1 MISISMLPFFLL
13 SRTVEKEKNKAFGL
27 CTMKVLFRTTP
38 KGGTMKTHDPRF
50 DAYARLIIEVGS
62 NVQSGVPVL
71 ITAAIE
77 AADFTRLVA
86 KYAYE
91 AGASEVVVDWQDDA
105 LRRLRLEHASLGVLD
120 NVPDFLYDKREYYCQ
135 KGVHMIHLLSSDPEA
150 LAGVDADRVQRA
162 SMAVN
167 KKFKPLRHYTMND
180 EVSWCIAAVPCAV
193 WARKVYP
200 DATDDKDAVNRL
212 WEQIFTVMRLNE
224 EDPVAAWQAHLTR
237 LQERANRLNHYR
249 FEQMHYRAENGTDLV
264 VRLPKGHIWCAA
276 TSTDNRGTA
285 FVPNM
290 PTEEV
295 FTMPHRE
302 GVDGTLVATRPLAY
316 NGSLIEDFTLHFT
329 EGAVTSY
336 SAKKGEEK
344 LKALLEEDENAVRL
358 GEIALV
364 PYDSPISLSHTL
376 FYETLFDENASCHFA
391 FGASYPTTMEEGE
404 KMSEEELKAH
414 GANVSQIH
422 EDFMVGTRD
431 LSITGITADGEEK
444 VVFANGN
451 FVLE

>member
-1 MISISMLPFFLL
+1 MNVNDQRL
-13 SRTVEKEKNKAFGL
+13 
-27 CTMKVLFRTTP
+27 
-38 KGGTMKTHDPRF
+38 
-50 DAYARLIIEVGS
+50 DAYARLIVEVGS
-62 NVQSGVPVL
+62 NVQPGVPVL
-71 ITAAIE
+71 ITGAIE
-77 AADFTRLVA
+77 VADFVRLVV

-105 LRRLRLEHASLGVLD
+105 LSRLRLENASLDVLD

-135 KGVHMIHLLSSDPEA
+135 KGVHMIHLISSDPEA
-150 LAGVDADRVQRA
+150 LAGVDHDRVQRA
-162 SMAVN
+162 SMAIN

-180 EVSWCIAAVPCAV
+180 EVSWCIVAVPSAA
-193 WARKVYP
+193 WAKKVYP
-200 DATDDKDAVNRL
+200 DATEAKEAINRL
-212 WEQIFTVMRLNE
+212 WEQIFSVMRLNE
-224 EDPVAAWQAHLTR
+224 EDPVAAWQAHLKR
-237 LQERANRLNHYR
+237 LQERADRLNHYR
-249 FEQMHYRAENGTDLV
+249 FEQLHYRAENGTDLV
-264 VRLPKGHIWCAA
+264 VRLPEGHIWCAA
-276 TSTDNRGTA
+276 TSKDNRGTA

-316 NGSLIEDFTLHFT
+316 NGSLIEDFTLHFKD
-329 EGAVTSY
+329 GAVTSY

-344 LKALLEEDENAVRL
+344 LKTLLAEDENAVRL

-364 PYDSPISLSHTL
+364 PYDSPISLSKTL

-391 FGASYPTTMEEGE
+391 FGASYPTTIQGGE
-404 KMSEEELKAH
+404 NLSDDELKAH

-431 LSITGITADGEEK
+431 LSIVGITADGEEK
-444 VVFANGN
+444 AVFAHGN

>member
-1 MISISMLPFFLL
+1 MNVNDQRL
-13 SRTVEKEKNKAFGL
+13 N
-27 CTMKVLFRTTP
+27 
-38 KGGTMKTHDPRF
+38 
-50 DAYARLIIEVGS
+50 AYARLIVEVGS
-62 NVQSGVPVL
+62 NVQPDVPVL
-71 ITAAIE
+71 ITGAIE
-77 AADFTRLVA
+77 VADFVRLVV

-105 LRRLRLEHASLGVLD
+105 LSRLRLENASLDVLD

-135 KGVHMIHLLSSDPEA
+135 KGVHMIHLISSDPEA
-150 LAGVDADRVQRA
+150 LAGVDHDRVQRA
-162 SMAVN
+162 SMAIN

-180 EVSWCIAAVPCAV
+180 EVSWCIVAVPSAA
-193 WARKVYP
+193 WAKKVYP
-200 DATDDKDAVNRL
+200 DATEDKEAIHRL
-212 WEQIFTVMRLNE
+212 WEQIFSVMRLNE
-224 EDPVAAWQAHLTR
+224 EDPVAAWQTHLNR
-237 LQERANRLNHYR
+237 LQERADRLNHYR
-249 FEQMHYRAENGTDLV
+249 FERLHYRAENGTDLV
-264 VRLPKGHIWCAA
+264 VRLPEGHIWCAA
-276 TSTDNRGTA
+276 TSKDNRGTA

-316 NGSLIEDFTLHFT
+316 NGSLIEDFTLHFKD
-329 EGAVTSY
+329 GAVTSY

-364 PYDSPISLSHTL
+364 PYDSPISLSKTL

-391 FGASYPTTMEEGE
+391 FGASYPTTMQGGE
-404 KMSEEELKAH
+404 NMSDDELKAR

-431 LSITGITADGEEK
+431 LSIVGITADGEEK
-444 VVFANGN
+444 TVFAHGN
-451 FVLE
+451 FVLD

>member
-1 MISISMLPFFLL
+1 MNINDQRL
-13 SRTVEKEKNKAFGL
+13 
-27 CTMKVLFRTTP
+27 
-38 KGGTMKTHDPRF
+38 
-50 DAYARLIIEVGS
+50 DAYARLVVEVGS
-62 NVQSGVPVL
+62 NVQPGVPVL
-71 ITAAIE
+71 ITGAIE
-77 AADFTRLVA
+77 TADFVRLVV

-105 LRRLRLEHASLGVLD
+105 LSRMRLENASLDVLD

-135 KGVHMIHLLSSDPEA
+135 KGVHMIHLISSDPEA
-150 LAGVDADRVQRA
+150 LAGVDHDRVQRA
-162 SMAVN
+162 SMAIN

-180 EVSWCIAAVPCAV
+180 EVSWCIVAVPSAA
-193 WARKVYP
+193 WAKKVYP
-200 DATDDKDAVNRL
+200 DATEDKEAIHRL
-212 WEQIFTVMRLNE
+212 WEQIFFVMRLNE
-224 EDPVAAWQAHLTR
+224 EDPVAAWQAHLKR
-237 LQERANRLNHYR
+237 LQERADRLNHYR
-249 FEQMHYRAENGTDLV
+249 FERLHYRAENGTDLV
-264 VRLPKGHIWCAA
+264 VHLPEGHIWCAA
-276 TSTDNRGTA
+276 TSKDNRGTA

-316 NGSLIEDFTLHFT
+316 NGSLIEDFTLHFKD
-329 EGAVTSY
+329 GAVTSY

-364 PYDSPISLSHTL
+364 PYDSPISLSKTL
-376 FYETLFDENASCHFA
+376 FFETLFDENASCHFA
-391 FGASYPTTMEEGE
+391 FGASYPTTIQGGE
-404 KMSEEELKAH
+404 NMSDDELKAR

-431 LSITGITADGEEK
+431 LSIVGITADGEEK
-444 VVFANGN
+444 AVFAHGN

>member
-1 MISISMLPFFLL
+1 MNVNDQRL
-13 SRTVEKEKNKAFGL
+13 
-27 CTMKVLFRTTP
+27 
-38 KGGTMKTHDPRF
+38 
-50 DAYARLIIEVGS
+50 DAYARLIVEVGS
-62 NVQSGVPVL
+62 NVQPGVPVL
-71 ITAAIE
+71 ITGAIE
-77 AADFTRLVA
+77 TADFVRLVV

-105 LRRLRLEHASLGVLD
+105 LSRMRLENASLDVLD

-135 KGVHMIHLLSSDPEA
+135 KGVHMIHLISSDPEA
-150 LAGVDADRVQRA
+150 LAGVDHDRVQRA
-162 SMAVN
+162 SMAIN

-180 EVSWCIAAVPCAV
+180 EVSWCIVAVPSAA
-193 WARKVYP
+193 WAKKVYP
-200 DATDDKDAVNRL
+200 DATEDKQAIHRL
-212 WEQIFTVMRLNE
+212 WEQIFSVMRLNE
-224 EDPVAAWQAHLTR
+224 EDPVDAWQAHLKR
-237 LQERANRLNHYR
+237 LQERADRLNHYR
-249 FEQMHYRAENGTDLV
+249 FERLHYRAENGTDLV
-264 VRLPKGHIWCAA
+264 VRLPEGHIWCAA
-276 TSTDNRGTA
+276 TSKDNRGTA

-316 NGSLIEDFTLHFT
+316 NGSLIEDFTLHFKD
-329 EGAVTSY
+329 GAVTSY

-344 LKALLEEDENAVRL
+344 LKALFAEDENAVRL

-364 PYDSPISLSHTL
+364 PYDSPISLSKTL

-391 FGASYPTTMEEGE
+391 FGASYPTTIQSGE
-404 KMSEEELKAH
+404 NMSDDELKAH

-431 LSITGITADGEEK
+431 LSIVGITADGEEK
-444 VVFANGN
+444 TVFAHGN

>member
-1 MISISMLPFFLL
+1 
-13 SRTVEKEKNKAFGL
+13 
-27 CTMKVLFRTTP
+27 
-38 KGGTMKTHDPRF
+38 MKTNDPRF
-50 DAYARLIIEVGS
+50 DAYARLIVEVGS

-105 LRRLRLEHASLGVLD
+105 LRRLRLEHASLDVLD

-150 LAGVDADRVQRA
+150 LTGVDADRVQRA

-180 EVSWCIAAVPCAV
+180 EVSWCIAAIPCAV

-200 DATDDKDAVNRL
+200 EATNDQDAVDRL
-212 WEQIFTVMRLNE
+212 WEQIFAVMRLNE
-224 EDPVAAWQAHLTR
+224 EDPVAAWQAHLQR
-237 LQERANRLNHYR
+237 LQERADRLNHYR
-249 FEQMHYRAENGTDLV
+249 FEQMHYRAANGTDLI
-264 VRLPKGHIWCAA
+264 VRLPEGHIWCAA
-276 TSTDNRGTA
+276 TSSDNRGTS

-302 GVDGTLVATRPLAY
+302 GVDGRLVATRPLAY
-316 NGSLIEDFTLHFT
+316 NGSLIEDFTLHFAD
-329 EGAVTSY
+329 GAVTSY

-344 LKALLEEDENAVRL
+344 LKALLAEDENAVRL

-364 PYDSPISLSHTL
+364 PYDSPISLSQTL

-391 FGASYPTTMEEGE
+391 FGASYPTTIEGGE
-404 KMSEEELKAH
+404 NMTEEELKAH

-431 LSITGITADGEEK
+431 LSIVGITADGVEK
-444 VVFANGN
+444 AVFVNGN

>member
-1 MISISMLPFFLL
+1 MN
-13 SRTVEKEKNKAFGL
+13 TN
-27 CTMKVLFRTTP
+27 
-38 KGGTMKTHDPRF
+38 DQRF
-50 DAYARLIIEVGS
+50 DAYARLIVEVGS

-77 AADFTRLVA
+77 TADFVRLVV

-105 LRRLRLEHASLGVLD
+105 LSRMRLENASLDVLD

-135 KGVHMIHLLSSDPEA
+135 KGVHMIHLISSDPEA
-150 LAGVDADRVQRA
+150 LAGVDHDRVQRA
-162 SMAVN
+162 SMAIN

-180 EVSWCIAAVPCAV
+180 EVSWCIVAVPSAA
-193 WARKVYP
+193 WAKKIYP
-200 DATDDKDAVNRL
+200 NATEDKEAIHRL
-212 WEQIFTVMRLNE
+212 WEQIFSVMRLNE
-224 EDPVAAWQAHLTR
+224 EDPVAAWQAHLNR
-237 LQERANRLNHYR
+237 LQERADRLNHYR
-249 FEQMHYRAENGTDLV
+249 FERLHYRAENGTDLV
-264 VRLPKGHIWCAA
+264 VRLPEGHIWCAA
-276 TSTDNRGTA
+276 TSKDNRGTA

-316 NGSLIEDFTLHFT
+316 NGSLIEDFTLHFKD
-329 EGAVTSY
+329 GAVTSY

-344 LKALLEEDENAVRL
+344 LKALLAEDENAVRL

-364 PYDSPISLSHTL
+364 PYDSPISLSKTL

-391 FGASYPTTMEEGE
+391 FGASYPTTIQGGE
-404 KMSEEELKAH
+404 NMSDDELKAH

-431 LSITGITADGEEK
+431 LSIVGITADGEEK
-444 VVFANGN
+444 TVFAHGN